1 MFLYYALYGVV
12 GVGAPVAS
20 GMGFVPLGFRF
31 ALVSVVD
38 DARSR
43 HGERS

>member
-1 MFLYYALYGVV
+1 M
-12 GVGAPVAS
+12 GAPVAS
-20 GMGFVPLGFRF
+20 DMGVVPLGFRF